1 MTECTTDGITFSSQG
16 RRQVTADFRGG
27 DISSDAGVM
36 LLREAER
43 GLGLIK
49 RLSDAINDPRD
60 PARITHEQS
69 TLLKQRVLAIALGY
83 EDLNDHTALRN
94 DTLLKLGAGATDAM
108 GSSPTLCRLEN
119 RVDRA
124 SMWAMARVLVD
135 TFIESFGKK
144 VPQELILDFDATDDP
159 PHGKQE
165 GHFFHGYYDHYCFLP
180 LYVFCGDK
188 MLVSYLRPSNIDGAK
203 HAWAILA
210 LLVKRLRAQWPKV
223 RIVMRAD
230 SGFCRWRMLRWCDTH
245 NVNYIVGLARNSR
258 IESLAAALMLKAAK
272 GYAKTKEK
280 QRLFGDIQYAADTWD
295 RTRRVIAK
303 AEHMEAGPNPRFIVT
318 NLKGVKGD
326 AKELYDTIYCAR
338 GEMENRIKEQQ
349 LGLFADRTSC
359 HKFVA
364 NQFRVL
370 LSAAAYVLVEHIR
383 STALRGTA
391 LACAQVTRI
400 RLELFKIGARVI
412 TSVRRIVIHLATAC
426 PAQDIFKLAASRLMA
441 ASSSYSSS

>member
-1 MTECTTDGITFSSQG
+1 MTECTKDGITFSSQG
-16 RRQVTADFRGG
+16 RRQVTADFCGG

-60 PARITHEQS
+60 PARITHEQE

-83 EDLNDHTALRN
+83 EDLNDHTLLRN

-119 RVDRA
+119 RVDRKA
-124 SMWAMARVLVD
+124 MWAMAAVLVD
-135 TFIESFGKK
+135 TFIKSFGRK
-144 VPQELILDFDATDDP
+144 VPKELILDFDATDDP
-159 PHGKQE
+159 THGKQE
-165 GHFFHGYYDHYCFLP
+165 GHFFHGYYDQYCFLP
-180 LYVFCGDK
+180 LYVFCGGK
-188 MLVSYLRPSNIDGAK
+188 MLVPYLRPSNIDAAK
-203 HAWAILA
+203 HARAILA
-210 LLVKRLRAQWPKV
+210 LLVKRLRAVWPKV
-223 RIVMRAD
+223 RIVIRAD

-245 NVNYIVGLARNSR
+245 DVNYIVGLARNSR
-258 IESLAAALMLKAAK
+258 IESLAGALMLKAAQ
-272 GYAKTKEK
+272 GYEKTKEK
-280 QRLFGDIQYAADTWD
+280 QRLFGDIQYAAETWNKP
-295 RTRRVIAK
+295 RRVIAK
-303 AEHMEAGPNPRFIVT
+303 AEHMEDGPNPRFIVT
-318 NLKGVKGD
+318 NLKGD

-383 STALRGTA
+383 STALKGTA
-391 LACAQVTRI
+391 LARAQVTRI
-400 RLELFKIGARVI
+400 RLELFKIGARVL

-441 ASSSYSSS
+441 ASSSS